1 MGHGASEPPMQ
12 EKLDEM
18 KNPTNNEYVAFKK
31 EMTKCSPQ
39 CPSASV
45 PKLEVEMVDADMC
58 YIAIAFRPWLSY
70 CVGHVFLLYW
80 NAEEECAPSHPGEVP
95 RDRFQAT
102 REAPSLISRA

>member
-12 EKLDEM
+12 EKLDAM
-18 KNPTNNEYVAFKK
+18 PNPTNNEYVAFKK
-31 EMTKCSPQ
+31 EMTKYSPQ

-70 CVGHVFLLYW
+70 CVGHVFLL
-80 NAEEECAPSHPGEVP
+80 
-95 RDRFQAT
+95 
-102 REAPSLISRA
+102 